1 MLRKDADPSSHTRH
15 ERVCEEGSSSLEDF
29 VKCRELVRASS
40 KTNPTQ
46 YSTSEP
52 VLKSEF
58 SFLDLATTHTTLTS
72 AQRVLTKP
80 QLGKIRPKYF
90 VVLNDTVLRRY
101 AFRHQPVPTRQYF
114 TN

>member
-1 MLRKDADPSSHTRH
+1 MLPQKPIPH
-15 ERVCEEGSSSLEDF
+15 
-29 VKCRELVRASS
+29 
-40 KTNPTQ
+40 N
-46 YSTSEP
+46 STSEP

-90 VVLNDTVLRRY
+90 VALSVTLLRRF
-101 AFRHQPVPTRQYF
+101 AFRLQSVPSQPTRPFIDSGQY
-114 TN
+114 